1 MKKQT
6 QQKGFTLIE
15 LMIVIAIIGILAAI
29 ALPAYQQY
37 TKKAK
42 FGGVTSA
49 VGAVKS
55 SVELC
60 HQTKGSAFDCTAENG
75 VVGAVAAADAMVILD
90 SVVVSGAGTTG
101 YIITATAASAAVD
114 PTNAPLDGSETLTLT
129 GDNSATKDSVE
140 WTITCS
146 PAELC

>member
-1 MKKQT
+1 MKKQN
-6 QQKGFTLIE
+6 QKGFTLIE

-42 FGGVTSA
+42 FGGVVSG

-55 SVELC
+55 AVELC
-60 HQTKGSAFDCTAENG
+60 HQTKGSAFDCTSENG
-75 VVGAVAAADAMVILD
+75 VSGAVTNANAMVILT
-90 SVVVSGAGTTG
+90 SVAVTGTGAGG
-101 YIITATAASAAVD
+101 YVITATAAAE
-114 PTNAPLDGSETLTLT
+114 APLEGTETFTLT

-140 WTITCS
+140 WTASCN
-146 PAELC
+146 PVELC

>member
-1 MKKQT
+1 MKKQN
-6 QQKGFTLIE
+6 QKGFTLIE

-60 HQTKGSAFDCTAENG
+60 HQTKGSAFDCTTENG
-75 VVGAVAAADAMVILD
+75 VVGAVAAADAMVIID
-90 SVVVSGAGTTG
+90 NVQVTGTGTEG
-101 YIITATAASAAVD
+101 YVIIATAAGAAVD
-114 PTNAPLDGSETLTLT
+114 PTNAPLEGTETLTLT
-129 GDNSATKDSVE
+129 GDNSDTKDSVE
-140 WTITCS
+140 WTITCA